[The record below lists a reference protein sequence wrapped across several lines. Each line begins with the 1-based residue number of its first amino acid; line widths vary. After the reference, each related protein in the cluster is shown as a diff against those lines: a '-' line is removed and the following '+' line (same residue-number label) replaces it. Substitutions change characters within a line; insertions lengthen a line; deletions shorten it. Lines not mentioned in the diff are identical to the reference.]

1 MPSGYIRVPS
11 GFLFRLRCSPAP
23 PAPLPR
29 FRVPPL
35 RVPFAVRRDGDAD
48 VRLPR
53 DRDVRETSP
62 SDIWQQHLARTCSG
76 KYVAPRTGGRGGGRE
91 EGSRR
96 ADEARKQ
103 QGEIRGFCWNRA
115 RDDIRLLQR
124 GDERAHERGDL
135 KAHCRLTAILLYIMS
150 GEIDCRRQM
159 WIVWRARPAIK
170 RNNVSPGNPFALAI
184 MRPRRL

>member
-11 GFLFRLRCSPAP
+11 GFLFRLRCSPAPP

-76 KYVAPRTGGRGGGRE
+76 KYVAPRTGGRGGG
-91 EGSRR
+91 EGKRDRGERMRR
-96 ADEARKQ
+96 GNNKGRSVDSAGIERVMISA
-103 QGEIRGFCWNRA
+103 FCSEVMSA
-115 RDDIRLLQR
+115 PMS
-124 GDERAHERGDL
+124 A
-135 KAHCRLTAILLYIMS
+135 AI
-150 GEIDCRRQM
+150 
-159 WIVWRARPAIK
+159 
-170 RNNVSPGNPFALAI
+170 
-184 MRPRRL
+184 